1 MVPASADCAQV
12 TMRREPRAGKL
23 RLNLTDLFTG
33 KEIEKPEA
41 NFRRVD
47 GFHAWDGVT
56 LFNKDLLVPPLKPL
70 EVQLGAIGY
79 RQTDVMPVPSLRPGE
94 IRVLAVQLQP
104 VGVGCLSGAVLAED
118 TTPVAGIKVQPLL
131 QNDFVNAKEPL
142 FVTTDKQ
149 GKFAIGNLQPGTY
162 EIFVDGQAQGYNGF
176 STMRTYGQFPEVG
189 VLASPTCAEL
199 TLGLAPPG
207 AHLYVEV
214 IDAITQRPIKYFKY
228 TVKSTVPK
236 MWWYSESITNELV
249 VPPNRP
255 CSLEVCS
262 DGYRS
267 SPPEFLGAFQ
277 PGEARHVKVLLQQ
290 DTDKH

>member
-1 MVPASADCAQV
+1 
-12 TMRREPRAGKL
+12 
-23 RLNLTDLFTG
+23 
-33 KEIEKPEA
+33 
-41 NFRRVD
+41 
-47 GFHAWDGVT
+47 
-56 LFNKDLLVPPLKPL
+56 
-70 EVQLGAIGY
+70 
-79 RQTDVMPVPSLRPGE
+79 
-94 IRVLAVQLQP
+94 
-104 VGVGCLSGAVLAED
+104 
-118 TTPVAGIKVQPLL
+118 
-131 QNDFVNAKEPL
+131 
-142 FVTTDKQ
+142 
-149 GKFAIGNLQPGTY
+149 
-162 EIFVDGQAQGYNGF
+162 
-176 STMRTYGQFPEVG
+176 MRTYGQFPEVS
-189 VLASPTCAEL
+189 VLASLTCAEL
-199 TLGLAPPG
+199 TLGLAPTG